1 MNTIWIADVIFICL
15 LLLIAWPLGHYIY
28 AVLEGHPTFL
38 SRLIHPA
45 EHFILRIIK
54 QDNKQEMT
62 AREYAES
69 VISFSLISLAAVFL
83 IQVFQEYLPFNP
95 QHLSSVD
102 WDLAF
107 NTAVS
112 FVTNT
117 NWQAYSGETTMTYFT
132 QMTALTVQNF
142 LSAAAGIAVLF
153 TLIRGFTRKTTGL
166 IGNFW
171 LDMVRIIL
179 YILLPLS
186 FSLAIVLISQGVVQ
200 SFAEYQQITT
210 LESGI
215 TQLISL
221 GPAASQIAIKQ
232 LGTNGGGFFGLNSA
246 YPLENPTSLSNFMQL
261 LSILLIPTALCF
273 SFGKAVNNRKQGYV
287 ILAVML
293 SLFIFAVLIVTI
305 NEFKGIPEYLGV
317 LYTGNMEGKE
327 VINGIG
333 TSSLWGVATTAASN
347 GSVNAM
353 LDSFTP
359 LGGMIL
365 IFLMQLGEIVF
376 GGVGSGL
383 YGMLAFVILTVFIA
397 GLMVGRTPEYLG
409 KKIEP
414 FDMRMVCLIILIPP
428 MLSLLTTAT
437 ATLLPQV
444 TDWLTNDGAH
454 GFSEILYAF
463 TSMSNNNGSAFAGYA
478 ADNLFTNLVGGLTML
493 FARFIPMVAVI
504 FLAGNLA
511 KKKSIPFGSG
521 TMSTSNLMFFFLL
534 LAIILIIG
542 ALSFL
547 PSLALGPL
555 AEYMQYL
562 RQV

>member
-1 MNTIWIADVIFICL
+1 
-15 LLLIAWPLGHYIY
+15 
-28 AVLEGHPTFL
+28 
-38 SRLIHPA
+38 
-45 EHFILRIIK
+45 
-54 QDNKQEMT
+54 
-62 AREYAES
+62 
-69 VISFSLISLAAVFL
+69 
-83 IQVFQEYLPFNP
+83 
-95 QHLSSVD
+95 
-102 WDLAF
+102 
-107 NTAVS
+107 
-112 FVTNT
+112 
-117 NWQAYSGETTMTYFT
+117 
-132 QMTALTVQNF
+132 
-142 LSAAAGIAVLF
+142 
-153 TLIRGFTRKTTGL
+153 
-166 IGNFW
+166 
-171 LDMVRIIL
+171 
-179 YILLPLS
+179 
-186 FSLAIVLISQGVVQ
+186 
-200 SFAEYQQITT
+200 
-210 LESGI
+210 
-215 TQLISL
+215 
-221 GPAASQIAIKQ
+221 
-232 LGTNGGGFFGLNSA
+232 
-246 YPLENPTSLSNFMQL
+246 MQL